1 MCLGHDLSRQVE
13 PFTEVVETL
22 RCEGVV
28 VPLPRELS
36 LEVAPGGERLAGL
49 DHEEILG
56 VDFAVL
62 REVEVFL
69 RNENALC

>member
-1 MCLGHDLSRQVE
+1 MCLGHDLSREVE

-22 RCEGVV
+22 RCKGVV

-49 DHEEILG
+49 DHEKVLG
-56 VDFAVL
+56 VDFTL
-62 REVEVFL
+62 RWEVEVFL

>member
-22 RCEGVV
+22 RCKGVV

-56 VDFAVL
+56 VDFAML